1 MERSEE
7 HVGRVV
13 NEAGWRQGQELNLGR
28 PCTKQFGNYPK
39 CGWEIT
45 ENLRAGNMLSPFVT
59 GNAMQ
64 MFLIIIVFLIIG
76 EAVWGPVSPLLRTG
90 KPAIFLQFHICRL
103 EAQRQRGPVPGCRA
117 SLLLLL
123 VGTGCRVEED

>member
-45 ENLRAGNMLSPFVT
+45 EKLRAGNMLSPFVT

-76 EAVWGPVSPLLRTG
+76 EAVWGPVSPFSAQGNQLS
-90 KPAIFLQFHICRL
+90 PVSHLQT
-103 EAQRQRGPVPGCRA
+103 RGPETKRA
-117 SLLLLL
+117 CPRMPSKSLIA
-123 VGTGCRVEED
+123 TGGDWL